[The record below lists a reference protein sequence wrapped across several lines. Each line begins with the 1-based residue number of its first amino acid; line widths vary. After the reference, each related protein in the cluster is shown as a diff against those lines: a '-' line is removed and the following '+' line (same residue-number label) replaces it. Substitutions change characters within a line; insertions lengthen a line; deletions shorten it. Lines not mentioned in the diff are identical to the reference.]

1 MKNVC
6 MVGTGYVGLVSGA
19 CFAHLGHT
27 VICVDNNAARI
38 ENLKKGVMPIYEKD
52 LKEMV
57 AASEKAGRI
66 SFTTDLSA
74 AVEKSEI
81 IFITVGTP
89 ADKKTG
95 DADLS
100 FVFAVAHDIAKH
112 IKSEYKVIVLKSTV
126 PVGTAEAVESIIR
139 GDKPAAKFSVVS
151 NPEFLREGFAVSDF
165 LNPDRVVVGANDDKS
180 AKIMAELY
188 KPLTD
193 KGFNYMST
201 NTTTANMIKY
211 ASNSFLAMKIMFINE
226 LSDMCEKAGADVTD
240 VAKGVGLDSRIGHKF
255 LNPGPGYGGSC
266 FPKDTM
272 ALERMAKNFGSPL
285 KLVETT
291 IAENNARRFK
301 MMSKISGAFDGNL
314 RGKRI
319 AVLGVTFKAETDDMR
334 DSPSIGILS
343 ELHLNGVAMDIYDP
357 QGKKHGPEFFPY
369 AKFHDGAESALS
381 GADAALILTEWPEFK
396 KITAAQYKK
405 LLKTPLVIDLR
416 NMYKLED
423 MKGLAYHSLGRKTVK

>member
-1 MKNVC
+1 MI
-6 MVGTGYVGLVSGA
+6 GTGYVGLVSGA
-19 CFAHLGHT
+19 CFARLGHN
-27 VICVDNNAARI
+27 VICVDKNEERI
-38 ENLKKGVMPIYEKD
+38 KNLKKGIMPIYEKD
-52 LKEMV
+52 LKEIV
-57 AASEKAGRI
+57 EESYKNSRIDFTCDLGR
-66 SFTTDLSA
+66 
-74 AVEKSEI
+74 AVQKSEI

-100 FVFAVAHDIAKH
+100 YVFAVAEDIARHVKN
-112 IKSEYKVIVLKSTV
+112 EYKVVVLKSTV
-126 PVGTAEAVESIIR
+126 PIGTAEAVEDIIKKA
-139 GDKPAAKFSVVS
+139 KPKAKYSVVS

-165 LNPDRVVVGANDDKS
+165 LNPDRIVIGANDEKS
-180 AKIMAELY
+180 LKIMKELY

-193 KGFNYMST
+193 KAYPLMHT

-226 LSDMCEKAGADVTD
+226 LSDMCEKAGADVQD
-240 VAKGVGLDSRIGHKF
+240 VAKGIGRDSRIGHKF
-255 LNPGPGYGGSC
+255 LNPGPGFGGSC

-272 ALERMAKNFGSPL
+272 ALERMAKKFNSPL

-301 MMSKISGAFDGNL
+301 MISKIDAALAGNT
-314 RGKRI
+314 RGKRL

-343 ELHLNGVAMDIYDP
+343 ELHLMGVKLDIYDP

-369 AKFHDGAESALS
+369 AKFHESAEEALK
-381 GADAALILTEWPEFK
+381 GADAALILTEWPQFK
-396 KITAAQYKK
+396 KITAADYKK

-416 NMYKLED
+416 NMYNLAD
-423 MKGLAYHSLGRKTVK
+423 MKGIIYHSLGRRTVK

>member
-1 MKNVC
+1 MI
-6 MVGTGYVGLVSGA
+6 GTGYVGLVSGA
-19 CFAHLGHT
+19 CFARLGHN
-27 VICVDNNAARI
+27 VVCVDNNEERI
-38 ENLKKGVMPIYEKD
+38 ENLKKGIMPIYEKD
-52 LKEMV
+52 LKEIV
-57 AASEKAGRI
+57 EESYKNGRI
-66 SFTTDLSA
+66 DFTCDLGR
-74 AVEKSEI
+74 AVQKSEI

-100 FVFAVAHDIAKH
+100 YVFAAAADIAQHMKG
-112 IKSEYKVIVLKSTV
+112 EYKVVVLKSTV
-126 PVGTAEAVESIIR
+126 PIGTAEAVEDIIKKN
-139 GDKPAAKFSVVS
+139 KPKAKYSVVS
-151 NPEFLREGFAVSDF
+151 NPEFLREGFAVGDF
-165 LNPDRVVVGANDDKS
+165 LNPDRIVVGANDEKS
-180 AKIMAELY
+180 LQIMRELY

-193 KGFNYMST
+193 KAFALMHT

-226 LSDMCEKAGADVTD
+226 LSDMCEKAGADVQD
-240 VAKGVGLDSRIGHKF
+240 VAKGIGLDSRIGHKF
-255 LNPGPGYGGSC
+255 LNPGPGFGGSC

-272 ALERMAKNFGSPL
+272 ALERMAKKFNSPL

-301 MMSKISGAFDGNL
+301 MISKIDAALDGNT
-314 RGKRI
+314 RGKRL

-343 ELHLNGVAMDIYDP
+343 ELHLMGAKLDIYDP

-369 AKFHDGAESALS
+369 AVFHDSAAAALK
-381 GADAALILTEWPEFK
+381 GADAALILTEWPEFR

-405 LLKTPLVIDLR
+405 LLKKPLVIDLR
-416 NMYKLED
+416 NMYGLAD
-423 MKGLAYHSLGRKTVK
+423 MKGIIYHSLGRKTVK